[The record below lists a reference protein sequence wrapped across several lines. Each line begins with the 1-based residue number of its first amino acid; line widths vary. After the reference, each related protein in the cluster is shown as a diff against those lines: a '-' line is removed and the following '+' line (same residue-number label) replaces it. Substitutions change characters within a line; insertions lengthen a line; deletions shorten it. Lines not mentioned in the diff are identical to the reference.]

1 MSLNKKNTNNESD
14 NIILFQQEIKT
25 ILSLLVKE
33 KSLPVIY
40 EQILQ
45 STSNYINGEFGI
57 IITLK
62 EETNPSFYVYD
73 PFNKISEK
81 NNLEKEL
88 RNSLQFITKWL
99 HNNKRALIGEK
110 LPQNICYS
118 ILEFLNCNYL
128 AVLPSV
134 IDENIISVMI
144 FGKYD
149 SSFEEY
155 EVQISEQFASLLGF
169 AISSITTRQLN
180 EALEQRLLQSQKLET
195 IGKLS
200 NGIAHDF
207 SNLLSSIFGSIN
219 LLKKK
224 IDAND
229 DVLRLLDNIEN
240 CSIRA
245 KDLTKGLLSY
255 GKPTPKRK
263 DLVKP
268 KDLLNEILKVVNQT
282 FPGTIKIETEIDEE
296 LFDIMGNS
304 TEIYQILLNLCVN
317 AKDAVDEKGILKV
330 IGKKIFINDENFS
343 KYPLLNKGNYVQ
355 FAVEDNG
362 KGIKEE
368 NLNKIFDPYFSTK
381 DKQGGTGLGLYV
393 TYGIIKAHN
402 GHIEVTSK
410 EGKGTRFD
418 VFIPAFEPAKKVKN
432 AGTEKIILLADDEEM
447 LRELLSELLETCGYY
462 VIKVSNSEEVLE
474 VLTEEIKVDL
484 LIIDFNMPGMNGMD
498 CVINIKDKGISIPI
512 ILSTGSLDY
521 REKYSPEE
529 LNISAV
535 LQKPYEFEFM
545 LKKIEEII

>member
-1 MSLNKKNTNNESD
+1 MSPNSKLKNNDSS

-33 KSLPVIY
+33 KSLSVIY

-45 STSNYINGEFGI
+45 SSSNFINGDFGI
-57 IITLK
+57 IISLK
-62 EETNPSFYVYD
+62 EDIRPSFYIYD
-73 PFNKISEK
+73 PFTKISDK

-99 HNNKRALIGEK
+99 ANNKRGLIGEK
-110 LPQNICYS
+110 KPENICYS
-118 ILEFLNCNYL
+118 ILEYLNCNHL
-128 AVLPSV
+128 MVLPS
-134 IDENIISVMI
+134 IFDENIISVI
-144 FGKYD
+144 IIGKD
-149 SSFEEY
+149 ETPISEY
-155 EVQISEQFASLLGF
+155 EVQLSEQFASLLGF
-169 AISSITTRQLN
+169 AISSITTRELN

-224 IDAND
+224 INAED
-229 DVLRLLDNIEN
+229 DVIRLLDNIEN

-245 KDLTKGLLSY
+245 KDLTKGLLSF

-263 DLVKP
+263 ELVKP

-282 FPGTIKIETEIDEE
+282 FPGTIKVETEIDEE
-296 LFDIMGNS
+296 LYDIMGNS

-330 IGKKIFINDENFS
+330 IGKKILINDEVSS

-362 KGIKEE
+362 KGIQEE

-402 GHIEVTSK
+402 GHIEVSSK
-410 EGKGTRFD
+410 EGEGTRFD
-418 VFIPAFEPAKKVKN
+418 VFIPAYEPAKKVKST
-432 AGTEKIILLADDEEM
+432 GTEKIVLLADDEEM
-447 LRELLSELLETCGYY
+447 LRELLAELLESYGYH
-462 VIKVSNSEEVLE
+462 VIRVENSEEVLE
-474 VLTEEIKVDL
+474 VLTEEIIVDL

-498 CVINIKDKGISIPI
+498 CIIKIKEKGINLPI